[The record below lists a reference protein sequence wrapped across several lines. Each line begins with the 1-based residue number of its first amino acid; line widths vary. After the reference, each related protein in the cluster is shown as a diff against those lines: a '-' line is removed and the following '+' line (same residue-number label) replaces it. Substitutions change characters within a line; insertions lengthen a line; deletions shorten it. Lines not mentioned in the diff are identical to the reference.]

1 VLNEFNPNLNKD
13 DLRLN
18 MVKQIHQST
27 RGLRRLLFVE
37 LVLQL
42 LLNMLAACLF
52 ESPEE
57 FNTDPLDERNLL
69 QNIVN

>member
-1 VLNEFNPNLNKD
+1 
-13 DLRLN
+13 

-27 RGLRRLLFVE
+27 RGLRRLLFDE

-42 LLNMLAACLF
+42 LLNMLAACLL

-57 FNTDPLDERNLL
+57 FNTEALDERSKNLL